1 MRSGKIPKTSVTE
14 MGREKS
20 WHRAKACGGHK
31 QLAEQT
37 PGKKAARPS
46 PPLAQRR
53 PQGCRSAPVV
63 LAAARAAGRWWE
75 QTGHVSAAS
84 CALPLQALGGREAAR
99 LAPTML
105 VGEHPGRGWYQVN
118 LSLLPSPPQRRAPGR
133 CEPRAL
139 HQLPA
144 TLPPGA
150 RHKGGAKR
158 TPGQHDACPWRRMEH
173 CVPTAPG
180 TTVQRQRAPG
190 LDFNLRREHRWPWPF
205 PRRQRRKNISPL
217 LQK

>member
-37 PGKKAARPS
+37 PEKKAARPS

-99 LAPTML
+99 LAPTTS
-105 VGEHPGRGWYQVN
+105 VGEHPGRVATPKKSPGEMRTKG
-118 LSLLPSPPQRRAPGR
+118 SAPAPSHTPTWGSTQRRRRAHTRAAR
-133 CEPRAL
+133 CLSMEEDGALRPHRSWDHRAE
-139 HQLPA
+139 A
-144 TLPPGA
+144 A
-150 RHKGGAKR
+150 SSWA
-158 TPGQHDACPWRRMEH
+158 
-173 CVPTAPG
+173 
-180 TTVQRQRAPG
+180 
-190 LDFNLRREHRWPWPF
+190 
-205 PRRQRRKNISPL
+205 
-217 LQK
+217 

>member
-1 MRSGKIPKTSVTE
+1 

-37 PGKKAARPS
+37 PEKKAARPS

-99 LAPTML
+99 LASPRPRRWESTRAHRSTSPSCL
-105 VGEHPGRGWYQVN
+105 RHPKEEPR
-118 LSLLPSPPQRRAPGR
+118 GR
-133 CEPRAL
+133 CEPRGL

-144 TLPPGA
+144 TLPPRA
-150 RHKGGAKR
+150 RHKGGAER
-158 TPGQHDACPWRRMEH
+158 TPG
-173 CVPTAPG
+173 PG
-180 TTVQRQRAPG
+180 STMLAHGGQSAASPPLPG
-190 LDFNLRREHRWPWPF
+190 PQGRGSE
-205 PRRQRRKNISPL
+205 L
-217 LQK
+217 LGLILI